1 MIGISIA
8 RTISITKPPTK
19 IITNGSRIDKKT
31 DLLESI
37 SFFKNPETLLN
48 IFDKLPDLKPLEINW
63 MNVLGKTPSLF
74 KTWEKSFPSSTFLF
88 ISRKKFSRYLLLK
101 TFEDRSSAVSKFAPD
116 SKIKPI
122 VRENLS
128 SSEIKIKFPI
138 TGSLRIFL
146 WDKYVFWSDIYFYK
160 NIEI

>member
-48 IFDKLPDLKPLEINW
+48 IFDKLPDLKPLEIN
-63 MNVLGKTPSLF
+63 
-74 KTWEKSFPSSTFLF
+74 
-88 ISRKKFSRYLLLK
+88 
-101 TFEDRSSAVSKFAPD
+101 
-116 SKIKPI
+116 
-122 VRENLS
+122 
-128 SSEIKIKFPI
+128 
-138 TGSLRIFL
+138 
-146 WDKYVFWSDIYFYK
+146 
-160 NIEI
+160 